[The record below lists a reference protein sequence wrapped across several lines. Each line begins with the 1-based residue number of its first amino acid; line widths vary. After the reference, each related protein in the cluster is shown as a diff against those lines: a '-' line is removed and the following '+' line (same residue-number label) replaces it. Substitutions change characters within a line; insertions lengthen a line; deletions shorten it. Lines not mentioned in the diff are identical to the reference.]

1 MKPRNDVHF
10 REVSMIKCPLQYIEV
25 LFWEFD
31 LRNYVFKK
39 FPISFVL
46 FFDENN
52 IVKLGIDYAVYEE
65 IAATD
70 G

>member
-1 MKPRNDVHF
+1 
-10 REVSMIKCPLQYIEV
+10 MIKCPLQYIEV
-25 LFWEFD
+25 LFWELD

-52 IVKLGIDYAVYEE
+52 IVKLGIDHAVYEE